1 MSSERDDNDIES
13 RSRAEREAED
23 RKGGLHGPEPSERMR
38 PTGRRNAQGIRI
50 DPEAEAEHLPR
61 RTVMTALVENEP
73 GVLSR
78 VSGLFSRRQF
88 NIESL
93 TVGPT
98 QEDDYSRI
106 TIVVEE
112 PDPNIDQI
120 EKQLSKLV
128 PVVSARELDGQPVAR
143 ELVLL
148 KVNGEEPDKVHAITE
163 MYDGTTLDAGP
174 RTITVQI
181 TGDEGKIDDAI
192 DAYEQFGIREIA
204 RTGQAALARG
214 ETATAPND
222 AIAVTDGSGADARDE
237 EPAVTAPAND
247 ADAPDPEY
255 ERPAVTAPA
264 NREAVVDAPANRE
277 RAVTA
282 PANRR
287 DDEANTD
294 GTATDEPGRP
304 EGGDE

>member
-1 MSSERDDNDIES
+1 
-13 RSRAEREAED
+13 
-23 RKGGLHGPEPSERMR
+23 MR
-38 PTGRRNAQGIRI
+38 PTGRRNGQGIRV
-50 DPEAEAEHLPR
+50 DPDAEAQHDPR
-61 RTVMTALVENEP
+61 RTVVTALVENEP

-112 PDPNIDQI
+112 PDPKIDQI

-128 PVVSARELDGQPVAR
+128 PVVSARELGGEPVAR
-143 ELVLL
+143 ELVLV
-148 KVNGEEPDKVHAITE
+148 KVNGEEPDQVHAITE

-174 RTITVQI
+174 RTITVQL

-222 AIAVTDGSGADARDE
+222 AIAVTDGSGAAADGTDDPAVRAPANDGDAPAEDSDRPAVTAPDNRE
-237 EPAVTAPAND
+237 SAVDVPANRESAVTAPAN
-247 ADAPDPEY
+247 E
-255 ERPAVTAPA
+255 
-264 NREAVVDAPANRE
+264 
-277 RAVTA
+277 
-282 PANRR
+282 
-287 DDEANTD
+287 EANTD
-294 GTATDEPGRP
+294 GTGQAEGGADEVTDE
-304 EGGDE
+304 